1 MVKQKCE
8 YCGDEYSPRQHNQR
22 FCGSVCSNAYHQAE
36 RRRAVELLRSQ
47 TYYGREL
54 VGAAEAGGRYA
65 AVGAVNL
72 GGPLPLA
79 AHQRDPVPA
88 EPTIEGNPLTY
99 GEDVSGRG
107 R

>member
-8 YCGDEYSPRQHNQR
+8 YCGELYLPRQHNQR
-22 FCGSVCSNAYHQAE
+22 FCGSVCATAYHQAE

-72 GGPLPLA
+72 GGPLPVSNWS
-79 AHQRDPVPA
+79 HDPTGTEPPLGVDIETVPEEA
-88 EPTIEGNPLTY
+88 
-99 GEDVSGRG
+99 R